1 MEAKQNNM
9 RAVQVVAPGKAEFV
23 EAPAPTPKP
32 GHALVRT
39 LLLSLCGSDVH
50 LIHYSPP
57 GEYPFAVGTT
67 GHEMIGV
74 VEAVDAPESGIKVGD
89 VALTLAPQQEAM
101 AEYFLA
107 PIEDVL
113 VLPNGRP
120 LEHFLM
126 AQQLGTVIFAC
137 KRLPNVMGKDV
148 VVLGQGSAGLHF
160 DAMLRRM
167 GAERVIGLDVKEAR
181 VAAGLKFGATHTVND
196 ATIDAL
202 DAIKEITDGKLA
214 DLVVEA
220 SGEIEAI
227 NMTSHLAK
235 VGGHLLFFGI
245 PRAMTFDFD
254 FWTLFRK
261 YCYTTS
267 AGASALEP
275 GRRSF
280 RTALDL
286 IASGRIDV
294 SPMLTHRFPFERV
307 LETYELARTR
317 DDGVIKVVI
326 EMPGYPHAG
335 PRPQG

>member
-1 MEAKQNNM
+1 M
-9 RAVQVVAPGKAEFV
+9 RAVQVIAPGKVEFV
-23 EAPAPTPKP
+23 EAPAPTLKP

-50 LIHYSPP
+50 LIHHLPP
-57 GEYPFAVGTT
+57 DAYPLGVGTT

-74 VEAVDAPESGIKVGD
+74 VEAVDAPDSGVSIGD

-101 AEYFLA
+101 AEYYLA
-107 PIEDVL
+107 PIDDVL

-120 LEHFLM
+120 LEHLLM

-148 VVLGQGSAGLHF
+148 VVIGQGSAGLHF
-160 DAMLRRM
+160 DFMLRRM

-202 DAIKEITDGKLA
+202 EAIQEITGGKLA

-227 NMTSHLAK
+227 NIAAHLTK

-245 PRAMTFDFD
+245 PRATTFDFD

-280 RTALDL
+280 HTALDS
-286 IASGRIDV
+286 IANGVIDV

-307 LETYELARTR
+307 METYELARTR

-326 EMPGYPHAG
+326 EMPGYPDAK
-335 PRPQG
+335 PRQQG